1 MAAEMRLADRTPPD
15 LDAVIAAGPLEG
27 PAAEIGAIIGVQRL
41 RQASDRSGCVNAA
54 FGQPG
59 GLVVDRV
66 QQTKAY

>member
-1 MAAEMRLADRTPPD
+1 
-15 LDAVIAAGPLEG
+15 VIAAGPLEG